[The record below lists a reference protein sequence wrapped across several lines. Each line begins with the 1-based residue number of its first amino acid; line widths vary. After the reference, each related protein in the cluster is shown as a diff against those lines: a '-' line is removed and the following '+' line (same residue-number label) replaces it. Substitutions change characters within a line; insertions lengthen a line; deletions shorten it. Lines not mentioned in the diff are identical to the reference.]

1 MKKLFVCF
9 LGIVLFL
16 GSCEDKKK
24 QSEIKNEIE
33 NETKVEAKTETEK
46 NTETEYPEITNDNV
60 VSFLTEY
67 GKENPETKVLVTT
80 RFGDIEIELYKDT
93 PLHRANFIYLVKQ
106 HYFDETF
113 FHRVVPNFIIQ
124 AGNSDLRSTQE
135 KRAKL
140 GKEYLLPAEIIPGR
154 IHEYGTVSG
163 AKEYRENPDNRTAP
177 YEFFIF
183 LGPKSSTTHLNG
195 KYTIF
200 GRVIKGMDV
209 VEEISKVEADD
220 GDWPLQNI
228 YITAKVLDWFLERF
242 SPCFKGFISI
252 MGVSFP

>member
-1 MKKLFVCF
+1 MSKLFIYF
-9 LGIVLFL
+9 FGIVLFF

-24 QSEIKNEIE
+24 ASQTEVEIE
-33 NETKVEAKTETEK
+33 NENEKAIEKASEA
-46 NTETEYPEITNDNV
+46 ETEYPQITNDNV

-67 GKENPETKVLVTT
+67 GKKNPEAKVLIST

-113 FHRVVPNFIIQ
+113 FHRVMPNFIIQ
-124 AGNSDLRSTQE
+124 AGNSDLVSTQK
-135 KRAKL
+135 KRAAL
-140 GKEYLLPAEIIPGR
+140 GKEYLLPAEIIRGR
-154 IHEYGTVSG
+154 VHEYGTVSG

-183 LGPKSSTTHLNG
+183 LGPKSSTAHLNG

-200 GRVIKGMDV
+200 GKVTKGMDV
-209 VEEISKVEADD
+209 VEKISKVKADD
-220 GDWPLQNI
+220 GDWPLENI
-228 YITAKVLDWFLERF
+228 YISAKVI
-242 SPCFKGFISI
+242 K
-252 MGVSFP
+252 

>member
-1 MKKLFVCF
+1 MKKLFIYYFGIF
-9 LGIVLFL
+9 LFF

-24 QSEIKNEIE
+24 ASETENQIETEIE
-33 NETKVEAKTETEK
+33 PKVKDETEVEK
-46 NTETEYPEITNDNV
+46 KDTSDYPEITNENL

-67 GKENPETKVLVTT
+67 GKKNPETKVSITT

-124 AGNSDLRSTQE
+124 AGNSDLVSTQK
-135 KRAKL
+135 KRAAL
-140 GKEYLLPAEIIPGR
+140 GKEYLLPAEILPGNV
-154 IHEYGTVSG
+154 HEYGTISG

-200 GRVIKGMDV
+200 GKVTKGMDV
-209 VEEISKVEADD
+209 VEEISKVKADD
-220 GDWPLQNI
+220 GDWPLNNI
-228 YITAKVLDWFLERF
+228 YITAKVIE
-242 SPCFKGFISI
+242 
-252 MGVSFP
+252 